1 MQNRLSGL
9 VVFLLGLAIIFILIP
24 VATETVDYGWLRPAT
39 LPTIAAG
46 VISIAGLLHLLFP
59 QGRVELDLS
68 AMLRALLF
76 LMIAVAG
83 LWGMSRFGFTIA
95 APLMLLLIMLIIGER
110 RWPWLLTGVVLLP
123 AFVWL
128 CIDFLLN
135 RPLP

>member
-39 LPTIAAG
+39 LPTIAAI
-46 VISIAGLLHLLFP
+46 VISVAGLLHLLFP
-59 QGRVELDLS
+59 QGRIELNFPDV
-68 AMLRALLF
+68 LRAALF
-76 LMIAVAG
+76 LMIALAG

-110 RWPWLLTGVVLLP
+110 RWPWLMTGVVLLP
-123 AFVWL
+123 AFIWL
-128 CIDFLLN
+128 CIDVLLK

>member
-24 VATETVDYGWLRPAT
+24 AETETVDYGWLRPAT
-39 LPTIAAG
+39 LPTIAASI
-46 VISIAGLLHLLFP
+46 ISVAGLLHLLFP
-59 QGRVELDLS
+59 QGRVELELFVV
-68 AMLRALLF
+68 LRAALF

-128 CIDFLLN
+128 CIDFLLK

>member
-39 LPTIAAG
+39 LPTIAAS
-46 VISIAGLLHLLFP
+46 VISAAGLLHLLFP
-59 QGRVELDLS
+59 QGRIELNVAS
-68 AMLRALLF
+68 VLRAVLF

-83 LWGMSRFGFTIA
+83 LWGMSHFGFTIA
-95 APLMLLLIMLIIGER
+95 APLMMLVIMLIIGER

-123 AFVWL
+123 AFIWL

>member
-39 LPTIAAG
+39 LPTIAAI
-46 VISIAGLLHLLFP
+46 VISVAGLLHLLFP
-59 QGRVELDLS
+59 QGWIELNFPAVLRS
-68 AMLRALLF
+68 ALF
-76 LMIAVAG
+76 LMIALAG

-95 APLMLLLIMLIIGER
+95 APLMMLLIMLIIGER
-110 RWPWLLTGVVLLP
+110 RWPWLMTGVVLLP
-123 AFVWL
+123 AFIWL
-128 CIDFLLN
+128 CIDVLLK